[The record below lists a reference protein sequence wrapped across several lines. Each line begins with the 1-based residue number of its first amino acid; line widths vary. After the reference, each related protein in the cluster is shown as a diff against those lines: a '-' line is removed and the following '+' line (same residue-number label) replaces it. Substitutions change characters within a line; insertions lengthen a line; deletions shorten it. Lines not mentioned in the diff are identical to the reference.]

1 MSEPIVKW
9 PFGEADTIA
18 LTATGAQAVTIA
30 NELTIIDGVTAIA
43 TGDRTINLSI
53 GSAIGKGAM
62 LLVKSKT
69 TATETTTFGTG
80 MLGAAM
86 TGVAGKTKTALFIYD
101 GSAFVMAGASVQVD

>member
-18 LTATGAQAVTIA
+18 LTASGAQAVTIA
-30 NELTIIDGVTAIA
+30 NEMTVIDGVTTQASA
-43 TGDRTINLSI
+43 ARTINL
-53 GSAIGKGAM
+53 AIDDTVGAGAM

-69 TATETTTFGTG
+69 AATEATTFGTG

-86 TGVAGKTKTALFIYD
+86 VGVAGKTKTALFIYD
-101 GSAFVMAGASVQVD
+101 GTVFVMSGSSVQVD